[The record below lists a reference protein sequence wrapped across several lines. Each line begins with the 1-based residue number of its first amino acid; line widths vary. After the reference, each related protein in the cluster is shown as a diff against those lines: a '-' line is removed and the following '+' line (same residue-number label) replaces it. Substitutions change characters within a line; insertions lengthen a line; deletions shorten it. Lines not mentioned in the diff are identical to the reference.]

1 MLDISFLVKCRDGNL
16 QPTFTRVKRFN
27 GMDKKIRKRYYRR
40 LLLDEI
46 SNKRKRLK
54 LLNKQL
60 ELETNLLDDS
70 TT

>member
-27 GMDKKIRKRYYRR
+27 GMDKNIRKRYYRR

-46 SNKRKRLK
+46 SNKLKRLK

-60 ELETNLLDDS
+60 ELETNL
-70 TT
+70 

>member
-16 QPTFTRVKRFN
+16 HPTFTRVKRFN

-60 ELETNLLDDS
+60 ELETNLSDDS

>member
-1 MLDISFLVKCRDGNL
+1 MLDINFFVKCRDGNL

-27 GMDKKIRKRYYRR
+27 GMDKNIRKRYYRR

-46 SNKRKRLK
+46 SNKLKRLK

-60 ELETNLLDDS
+60 ELETSL
-70 TT
+70 

>member
-1 MLDISFLVKCRDGNL
+1 MFDINFFVKCRDGNL

-27 GMDKKIRKRYYRR
+27 GMDKNIRKRYYRR

-46 SNKRKRLK
+46 SNKLKRLK

-60 ELETNLLDDS
+60 ELETNL
-70 TT
+70 

>member
-1 MLDISFLVKCRDGNL
+1 MLDINFFVKCRDGNL

-27 GMDKKIRKRYYRR
+27 GMDKNIRKRYYRR

-46 SNKRKRLK
+46 SNKLKRLK

-60 ELETNLLDDS
+60 ELETNL
-70 TT
+70 